1 MSEHT
6 KNKLPSGIV
15 EFTITRKEMKDI
27 LNEKYNA
34 NVEKFSVEDDGISIK
49 LSVPEENKN
58 DFEKESEE
66 EKSEKGSP
74 ML

>member
-6 KNKLPSGIV
+6 ENKLPSGIV

-34 NVEKFSVEDDGISIK
+34 NVETFSVEDEGISIK
-49 LSVPEENKN
+49 LSVPDKSKD

>member
-6 KNKLPSGIV
+6 ENKLPSGIV

-49 LSVPEENKN
+49 LSIPEENKN

-66 EKSEKGSP
+66 EQSEKGSP